1 MHENSSVLTATRR
14 ERVGSRY
21 SQRIRQAGGL
31 PAVVYGHGE
40 APVAI
45 AVDAK
50 ETITCLARGEKVFQ
64 IQFKGEATA
73 QVVLVK
79 ELQFDHLGTNVVHA
93 DFARVDLEER
103 VAVRVPIHL
112 VGEAIGLK
120 SVGTVLMHPTNEIE
134 IECKVANLPDY
145 LEVNIAGLEA
155 GGSLHARDI
164 PLPLPTMKLLSDPG
178 LIVAQIVSTHLQGGE
193 TPAEA
198 VQVAGQSQPEVITE
212 RKHEEG

>member
-1 MHENSSVLTATRR
+1 MVL
-14 ERVGSRY
+14 
-21 SQRIRQAGGL
+21 L
-31 PAVVYGHGE
+31 
-40 APVAI
+40 
-45 AVDAK
+45 
-50 ETITCLARGEKVFQ
+50 
-64 IQFKGEATA
+64 
-73 QVVLVK
+73 K
-79 ELQFDHLGTNVVHA
+79 ELQFDYLGTNVVHA

-120 SVGTVLMHPTNEIE
+120 SVGAILMHPTNEIE

>member
-1 MHENSSVLTATRR
+1 MHENSPVLTATRR

-50 ETITCLARGEKVFQ
+50 EAITCLSRGDKVFQ
-64 IQFKGEATA
+64 IQFKGESTA

-103 VAVRVPIHL
+103 VSVRVAVHL
-112 VGEAIGLK
+112 VGEAVGLK
-120 SVGTVLMHPTNEIE
+120 TTGTVLMHPTNEIE

-178 LIVAQIVSTHLQGGE
+178 QIVAQIVSTQLQGGE
-193 TPAEA
+193 TTAEA
-198 VQVAGQSQPEVITE
+198 TQVAGVSQPEVITE